1 MALASTLSDIERK
14 ELNRELGLPIKDISK
29 PLKYFKHI
37 DDNWNESIVKDYEII
52 DTLEPSGSKILRI
65 VLEND
70 ASLNIHADYFAEM
83 QKPSFI
89 SSPRTENMIYEVEPL
104 GDSMPKSYVVVDIE
118 TTGINHN
125 NDKIIE
131 IGAIRYDKG
140 KESDRLSLL
149 VDSGRDIPDGV
160 SNLTGITNEMLSNDG
175 IKPIDAAKMLKE
187 FISGSIIVGHN
198 FDGFDKYFIND
209 LFKEFLNV
217 SFCNNTI
224 DTLKMSKNKYPILS
238 GHKLKDLAEMY
249 RIDYSKAH
257 RAVEDCQINHY
268 VYEFLAFDKLL
279 CDKLPALE
287 VGIGTTNDSEFE
299 DNEGIEVET
308 TDDLDNAENI
318 LVALDDADIV
328 GWKKELNDA
337 MKSVI
342 EKHHLPENSLVLRG
356 NLGRTKKTITS
367 YSICIYESDLIED
380 TNDMAR
386 NTAVVR
392 IAKNSENSNI
402 LKIEPKKSSLFE
414 TVNIPVDAEVRK
426 PKTSLPYMKIDG
438 ESKNL
443 VPFLLDCIEDAL
455 DNYKS
460 KESNFACCARYK
472 QCSVECHCIHPNK
485 LFSKACAYRTNLEQ
499 GKNFLA

>member
-14 ELNRELGLPIKDISK
+14 ELNRELGLPVKDISK

-37 DDNWNESIVKDYEII
+37 GDSWNENIVKDYEII
-52 DTLEPSGSKILRI
+52 DTLELSGSKILRI

-70 ASLNIHADYFAEM
+70 VSLNIHADYFAEM

-89 SSPRTENMIYEVEPL
+89 SSSRTDNMIYDVEPL

-118 TTGINHN
+118 TTGRNHKV
-125 NDKIIE
+125 DKIIE

-140 KESDRLSLL
+140 KESDRLAIL
-149 VDSGRDIPDGV
+149 VNSGKDI
-160 SNLTGITNEMLSNDG
+160 SFEITALTGITNEMISNEG
-175 IKPIDAAKMLKE
+175 IKPIDAAKMLKD

-198 FDGFDKYFIND
+198 FDAFDKYFLND
-209 LFKEFLNV
+209 LFEECLHV

-224 DTLKMSKNKYPILS
+224 DTFKLSKNKYPILK
-238 GHKLKDLAEMY
+238 GHKLEDLSLMY
-249 RIDYSKAH
+249 HIDYSKAH

-279 CDKLPALE
+279 YDTLPVLYLEKDKTDDPECAYN
-287 VGIGTTNDSEFE
+287 TKSEAE
-299 DNEGIEVET
+299 I
-308 TDDLDNAENI
+308 TDDLDNSEDF
-318 LVALDDADIV
+318 LVTLDDADIV

-337 MKSVI
+337 MESII
-342 EKHHLPENSLVLRG
+342 ENRHLPENSLVLRG
-356 NLGRTKKTITS
+356 NLGRDKKTITS

-380 TNDMAR
+380 TNDLAR

-402 LKIEPKKSSLFE
+402 LKIEPKKSSLFDIKQ
-414 TVNIPVDAEVRK
+414 IPVDAEVRK

-472 QCSVECHCIHPNK
+472 QCSMEGYCIHPNK